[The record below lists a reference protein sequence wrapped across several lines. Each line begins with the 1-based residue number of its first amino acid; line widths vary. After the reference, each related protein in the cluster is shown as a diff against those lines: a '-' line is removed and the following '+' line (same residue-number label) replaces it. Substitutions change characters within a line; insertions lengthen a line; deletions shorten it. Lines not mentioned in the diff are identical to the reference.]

1 MLYFLLYIILTVG
14 QCYITKPNRMVIV
27 TGGTRGIGKGISE
40 AMAENGND
48 LLLSYMSNKGRAEE
62 CKKYLSSKY
71 NIKVETISGD
81 ISTKETRDK
90 IFKLYDN
97 KYKNTHELKAVIH
110 NAGQY
115 VGLTAL
121 NENNL
126 SKNYYNFG
134 DGSLLKVK
142 NSNKEEEREVYFEQ
156 MKYYQRLYGDAYI
169 DLCERGLERMKN
181 TGSLIGISSPGCNI
195 NYRPPVGY
203 DMPGTGKCIMEF
215 TMRLFAIRAAPR
227 GINCN
232 VIIPGA
238 TDTDALNK
246 MIEEYGEDKKK
257 GLEFIKSRI
266 PMNNL
271 LKPEE
276 IGKVVNFLCSENGK
290 KITGISL
297 PVDGGSHLNS

>member
-1 MLYFLLYIILTVG
+1 MLYLLLFIILTTT
-14 QCYITKPNRMVIV
+14 QSYKITGLRRMAIV

-40 AMAENGND
+40 IMAENGND
-48 LLLSYMSNKGRAEE
+48 LLLSYMSNKERAED
-62 CKKYLSSKY
+62 CKKYFQNKY
-71 NIKVETISGD
+71 NIKTEIIGGD

-90 IFKLYDN
+90 IFNLYDN
-97 KYKNTHELKAVIH
+97 KYKKTHELRAVIL

-115 VGLTAL
+115 VGLTAS

-134 DGSLLKVK
+134 DGSLLKLKK
-142 NSNKEEEREVYFEQ
+142 NTQSEKEVYFEQ

-169 DLCERGLERMKN
+169 DLCERGLDRMTN

-203 DMPGTGKCIMEF
+203 DMPGSGKCIMEF
-215 TMRLFAIRAAPR
+215 AMRLFAIRAAPR

-238 TDTDALNK
+238 TETDALYK
-246 MIEEYGEDKKK
+246 MIEEYGQDKKE
-257 GLEFIKSRI
+257 GLDLIKSRI

-271 LKPEE
+271 VKPEE
-276 IGKVVNFLCSENGK
+276 IGKVVYFLCTENGK
-290 KITGISL
+290 KITGVSL
-297 PVDGGSHLNS
+297 PVDGGSHLKL